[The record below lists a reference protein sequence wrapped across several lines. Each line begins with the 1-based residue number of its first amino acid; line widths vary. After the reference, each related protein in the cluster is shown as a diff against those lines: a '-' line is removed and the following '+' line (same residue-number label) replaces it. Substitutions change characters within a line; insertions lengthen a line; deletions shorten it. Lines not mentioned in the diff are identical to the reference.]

1 MSLKIGNYLKFF
13 IKPCVM
19 AVHLPLHGYISIYF
33 TNAHGR
39 NGQLIKSYVTETSSP
54 PPPASSSGS
63 RPFCSCD
70 RRQGKGPESQQT
82 EQGSRRAWG
91 VENGGWRLDRGRG
104 AGAQALTASA
114 VGRSLSAHLG
124 PRLPL
129 KMMESHSEKLLDTHY
144 NGYF

>member
-54 PPPASSSGS
+54 PPPASPVGHGHSDPVTDGKERALRVS
-63 RPFCSCD
+63 R
-70 RRQGKGPESQQT
+70 
-82 EQGSRRAWG
+82 
-91 VENGGWRLDRGRG
+91 
-104 AGAQALTASA
+104 
-114 VGRSLSAHLG
+114 
-124 PRLPL
+124 
-129 KMMESHSEKLLDTHY
+129 
-144 NGYF
+144 